1 MEKIFYIFLILL
13 VIILFLRTEILENVS
28 KRGKVFFNLLVGLL
42 IIINCIIFFKVGE
55 NILLEI
61 NLSRF
66 ILALI
71 VIQEF
76 LLTSS
81 IIKNKYKFS
90 IVTFNLSLCLM
101 MAISIVKISYDYGVS
116 YNQVKNIKNTL
127 STENWERYKTKLKEI
142 SFNEDKEK
150 YSNEIIWIIDDFNK
164 ENLNKINKNLENN
177 L

>member
-1 MEKIFYIFLILL
+1 MEKIFYIFLILF
-13 VIILFLRTEILENVS
+13 VIILFLRAEILENVS

-42 IIINCIIFFKVGE
+42 IIINCIISFKVGE

-71 VIQEF
+71 LIQEF
-76 LLTSS
+76 ILASS

-90 IVTFNLSLCLM
+90 IATFNFSLCLM

-127 STENWERYKTKLKEI
+127 STENWERYKTKLKGI
-142 SFNEDKEK
+142 EDKEK
-150 YSNEIIWIIDDFNK
+150 YSNEIIKIIDNFNK
-164 ENLNKINKNLENN
+164 ENLDKINKNLENN

>member
-13 VIILFLRTEILENVS
+13 VIILFLRAEILENVS
-28 KRGKVFFNLLVGLL
+28 KRRKVFFNLLVGLL
-42 IIINCIIFFKVGE
+42 IIINCIISFKVGE

-71 VIQEF
+71 LIQEF
-76 LLTSS
+76 ILASS
-81 IIKNKYKFS
+81 IIKSKYKFS
-90 IVTFNLSLCLM
+90 IATFNFSLCLM

-127 STENWERYKTKLKEI
+127 STENWERYKIKLKGI
-142 SFNEDKEK
+142 EDKEK
-150 YSNEIIWIIDDFNK
+150 YSNEIIKIIDNFNK
-164 ENLNKINKNLENN
+164 ENLDKINKNLEKDF
-177 L
+177 

>member
-13 VIILFLRTEILENVS
+13 VIILFLRAEILENVS

-55 NILLEI
+55 NILLEV
-61 NLSRF
+61 NLLKF

-71 VIQEF
+71 LIQEF

-81 IIKNKYKFS
+81 IKNKYKFS

-127 STENWERYKTKLKEI
+127 STENWERYKTKLKGIEY
-142 SFNEDKEK
+142 KEK
-150 YSNEIIWIIDDFNK
+150 YSNEIIKIIDNFNK
-164 ENLNKINKNLENN
+164 ENLDKINKNLEKDF
-177 L
+177 